1 MPSPTAT
8 HGYRP
13 GSDPDLRSGNIIG
26 EEGRTS
32 PVNTMMGSI
41 IVLVMVIMTWCGTVG
56 AQDYTPRVHI
66 VTCETRAD
74 AAAHWHLTVQEVNG
88 AAEVQNIC
96 EGLDWSGT
104 IMKPRQVIEYM
115 ETLLAAGAM
124 PDDLIMFVDGADAL
138 FNLGSTHEL
147 VTAYKTA
154 AVEKPILI
162 STELTCFC
170 VHRAHPGAENV
181 RPAYHGM
188 ATQDGSQT
196 ARPSSKYRRSKAGSA
211 SGQPNSARAATRQH
225 DPQLPINPPSH
236 PVPITPQNAVKMYQG
251 QLSNYELSEVLDYPQ
266 IYYVGTAGQKVRNTS
281 VNKVRARA
289 R

>member
-1 MPSPTAT
+1 
-8 HGYRP
+8 
-13 GSDPDLRSGNIIG
+13 
-26 EEGRTS
+26 
-32 PVNTMMGSI
+32 
-41 IVLVMVIMTWCGTVG
+41 
-56 AQDYTPRVHI
+56 
-66 VTCETRAD
+66 
-74 AAAHWHLTVQEVNG
+74 
-88 AAEVQNIC
+88 
-96 EGLDWSGT
+96 
-104 IMKPRQVIEYM
+104 
-115 ETLLAAGAM
+115 
-124 PDDLIMFVDGADAL
+124 
-138 FNLGSTHEL
+138 
-147 VTAYKTA
+147 
-154 AVEKPILI
+154 
-162 STELTCFC
+162 
-170 VHRAHPGAENV
+170 V

-289 R
+289 RCACRFAVAPEASRMADHARLARIRARRVTREITYARARARANTRHHNL